1 MRDRRSVWTD
11 IKGRDRGVGIAQVS
25 ASGNRS
31 TIAVA
36 PGVARTWHI
45 TSHLFA
51 DSVRGEDLR
60 EIVVVRIEGVVV
72 VKIWECEMGWGV

>member
-1 MRDRRSVWTD
+1 MWTD
-11 IKGRDRGVGIAQVS
+11 IEGRDRGVVITEVS
-25 ASGNRS
+25 ASRSRS
-31 TIAVA
+31 TVTVA

-60 EIVVVRIEGVVV
+60 EGIVVRIEGIVVV
-72 VKIWECEMGWGV
+72 ELWEDEMGWRM